1 MKILIV
7 EDDDGTRFVLGKV
20 AKSQG
25 HEVKTAPDGAA
36 GMSKFKEFRPDLVVS
51 DIQMP
56 IMDGLQL
63 LEQIRRVDHDVV
75 VVIVSSLDSAEYT
88 LKALRLRANDYLVK
102 PVQEKDLIFMFQK
115 YQDVVMSRTKEREVF
130 GLIVKKVLEM
140 KVLNEIELVGK
151 IVDRLMQEAE
161 HHLPPADRLGIHLGL
176 LEMITNAIEH
186 GNLEVTYDEK
196 SQALEGPSGGWQNL
210 IRARMGKLPYS
221 DRFVTVELRIDTG
234 HCEWVITNQG
244 PGFDWKKIPDPNDAE
259 NLLSPHGRGIMLT
272 QLKFDEV
279 TFLERG
285 NKVRLVKKKPQA
297 VSTTAAEKMA

>member
-186 GNLEVTYDEK
+186 GNLE
-196 SQALEGPSGGWQNL
+196 SNL
-210 IRARMGKLPYS
+210 RR
-221 DRFVTVELRIDTG
+221 
-234 HCEWVITNQG
+234 
-244 PGFDWKKIPDPNDAE
+244 KIPGTGRAFRRMAE
-259 NLLSPHGRGIMLT
+259 PDSRQNGKTPLLRPICDGGI
-272 QLKFDEV
+272 E
-279 TFLERG
+279 
-285 NKVRLVKKKPQA
+285 N
-297 VSTTAAEKMA
+297 